1 MELEILRT
9 IQAAANPALDIFF
22 QAVTMLGEPA
32 VLLLIFTILYWAAD
46 KERGERLAYALAVS
60 LPVCNILK
68 ELIKAPRPIGEA
80 GVRSL
85 RTQTATGYSFP
96 SGHSQN
102 AATAYGLLAL
112 TARRPA
118 WRRVCG
124 ALMLLVGFSR
134 LYLGVHYPKDVLAG
148 LALGLLCAWGTETL
162 WQRVKNR
169 ETLYLLSAMLLLPFL
184 FFFGGHDLYA
194 AEGCLAGFALAVP
207 FEGRF
212 VRFTTEISRPV
223 KAGRWLGGALLLG
236 GMAWL
241 LKRLLPGEEP
251 FILLRYALLVF
262 TGMGLYPWL
271 FTACEKKWGKGR
283 AAK

>member
-1 MELEILRT
+1 MELEILRA
-9 IQAAANPALDIFF
+9 IQSAANPALDVFF
-22 QAVTMLGEPA
+22 QAITMLGEPA
-32 VLLLIFTILYWAAD
+32 ALLLIFTILYWTAD
-46 KERGERLAYALAVS
+46 RERGERLAYALAVS

-68 ELIKAPRPIGEA
+68 ELVKAPRPIGEM

-85 RTQTATGYSFP
+85 RIHTATGHSFP

-102 AATAYGLLAL
+102 AATAYGLFAL

-118 WRRVCG
+118 WRWACG
-124 ALMLLVGFSR
+124 ALMVLVGFSR

-148 LALGLLCAWGTETL
+148 LALGLLCAWGTEAL
-162 WQRVKNR
+162 WRRVKSR
-169 ETLYLLSAMLLLPFL
+169 ETLCLLSAALLLPFL

-207 FEGRF
+207 FERRF
-212 VRFTTEISRPV
+212 VRFTTEVSLRV
-223 KAGRWLGGALLLG
+223 KIGRWLGGALLLG

-241 LKRLLPGEEP
+241 LKRLLPGEGL

-262 TGMGLYPWL
+262 AGMGLYPWL
-271 FTACEKKWGKGR
+271 FTACEKRRGR
-283 AAK
+283 GQ